1 MLPPTVSER
10 ARRAD
15 AVAARR
21 PGTGGGT
28 GRFGRVSTT
37 DTGWNFAD
45 LWETVAR
52 QIPDALAQQQGDRT
66 HTWADFNR
74 RANGVAAA
82 LLADPTAV
90 EQAKV
95 AQYLYNSP
103 EYLESVF
110 AAFKAG
116 HAVVN
121 TNYRYAADELVYLWD
136 NADATAVV
144 FHGTFAEQ
152 CDAVRARVPEV
163 RTWLWVDDG
172 SGPCP
177 DWATPYEA
185 AAGAGTDD
193 DVRGD
198 WGRSGDHLLLLYTG
212 GTTGM
217 PKGVMWRQDDL
228 FNVLDANNK
237 KRLPPEQ
244 DLDAVAD
251 RISKAGPR
259 NMPAAP
265 LMHGTG
271 LFNALSNL
279 MIGGSITTMEGRHFS
294 AEEFLD
300 DVVRYGINSTSI
312 VGDAFAKPILRAL
325 DAEPDRWDISSLRV
339 IVSSGVMWSK
349 ETKEGL
355 LRHNPR
361 LIMVDSLG
369 SSEAIGMATNT
380 TTADSSG
387 ETAKFVLSPTSRVVT
402 DDGRDVVPGS
412 GELGRVALRGRT
424 PIGYYKDE
432 TKSAQTFVV
441 IDGERYSIPGD
452 YATVEADGT
461 VTLLGR
467 GSQCINTGGEKV
479 YPEEVEE
486 CLKLHPAVADAAVVG
501 VPDDKWGEAITA
513 LVEPHEGASVDGDEL
528 IAHVKGRLAA
538 YKAPKRVV
546 VVSSIGRAA
555 NGKLD
560 YKKLRSDAIAPPVA
574 AGTENPA

>member
-1 MLPPTVSER
+1 VTNS
-10 ARRAD
+10 
-15 AVAARR
+15 
-21 PGTGGGT
+21 
-28 GRFGRVSTT
+28 

-45 LWETVAR
+45 LWETVAAT
-52 QIPDALAQQQGDRT
+52 IPEALAQQQGEVRRS
-66 HTWADFNR
+66 WAEFNR
-74 RANGVAAA
+74 RANGIAAA
-82 LLADPTAV
+82 LISPDTV
-90 EQAKV
+90 EQDKV

-116 HAVVN
+116 LAVVN

-136 NADATAVV
+136 NADATAVI
-144 FHGTFAEQ
+144 FHGAFVEH
-152 CDAVRARVPEV
+152 CEEVRDRVPKV
-163 RTWLWVDDG
+163 KTWLWVNDG
-172 SGPCP
+172 TGDCP
-177 DWATPYEA
+177 AWATPYEQA
-185 AAGAGTDD
+185 ALAGTDEN
-193 DVRGD
+193 VSGS

-228 FNVLDANNK
+228 FGVLDANNK
-237 KRLPPEQ
+237 KRMPPEQ
-244 DLDAVAD
+244 DLAAVSG
-251 RISKAGPR
+251 RLGKPGPR

-271 LFNALSNL
+271 LFNAISNL
-279 MIGGSITTMEGRHFS
+279 MIGGSITTMVGRHFS

-300 DVVRYGINSTSI
+300 DVQTYGINSTAI

-325 DAEPDRWDISSLRV
+325 DDQPDRWDISTLRV

-349 ETKEGL
+349 ETKDGL
-355 LRHNPR
+355 LRHNDR

-380 TTADSSG
+380 TTAESG
-387 ETAKFVLSPTSRVVT
+387 GGTARFQLGESTRVVT
-402 DDGRDVVPGS
+402 EDGRDVVPGS
-412 GELGRVALRGRT
+412 GELGLVALRGRT

-432 TKSAQTFVV
+432 KKSALTFVM
-441 IDGERYSIPGD
+441 IDGDRYSIPGD
-452 YATVEADGT
+452 YATVETDGT

-486 CLKLHPAVADAAVVG
+486 CLKQHSSVADAAVVG
-501 VPDDKWGEAITA
+501 VPDEKWGEAITA
-513 LVEPHEGASVDGDEL
+513 LVEPHADDVVDGPAL
-528 IAHVKGRLAA
+528 IAHVKSKLAA
-538 YKAPKRVV
+538 YKAPKRVISV
-546 VVSSIGRAA
+546 GTIGRAA

-560 YKKLRSDAIAPPVA
+560 YKKLKSDAIAD
-574 AGTENPA
+574 TTDS

>member
-1 MLPPTVSER
+1 MTDR
-10 ARRAD
+10 GTD
-15 AVAARR
+15 A
-21 PGTGGGT
+21 
-28 GRFGRVSTT
+28 
-37 DTGWNFAD
+37 GWNFAD
-45 LWETVAR
+45 LWETVTE

-66 HTWADFNR
+66 FAWAEFNR
-74 RANGVAAA
+74 RANGIAAA
-82 LLADPTAV
+82 LLRSDSA
-90 EQAKV
+90 EQDKV
-95 AQYLYNSP
+95 AQYLYNCP

-116 HAVVN
+116 FAVVN

-144 FHGTFAEQ
+144 FHGTFADQ
-152 CDAVRARVPEV
+152 CDAIRNRVPKV
-163 RTWLWVDDG
+163 TTWLWVDDA

-177 DWATPYEA
+177 DWATPYETAA
-185 AAGAGTDD
+185 AAGTDEN
-193 DVRGD
+193 VSGP

-228 FNVLDANNK
+228 FGVLDANNK
-237 KRLPPEQ
+237 KRMPPEQ
-244 DLDAVAD
+244 DLDAVAE
-251 RISKAGPR
+251 RIVKAGPR

-279 MIGGSITTMEGRHFS
+279 MVGGSITTMEGRHFS

-300 DVVRYGINSTSI
+300 TVQRFGINSTSI

-325 DAEPDRWDISSLRV
+325 DTEPDRWDISSLRV

-349 ETKEGL
+349 ESKEGL

-369 SSEAIGMATNT
+369 SSEAIGMASNT
-380 TTADSSG
+380 TTAESSG
-387 ETAKFVLSPTSRVVT
+387 ETAKFELGPTTRVIT
-402 DDGRDVVPGS
+402 DDGRDVTPGS
-412 GELGRVALRGRT
+412 GELGRVALPGRT

-432 TKSAQTFVV
+432 AKSAQTFVV

-486 CLKLHPAVADAAVVG
+486 CLKLHPSVADVAVVG

-513 LVEPHEGASVDGDEL
+513 LVEPHTGEVIDPADL
-528 IAHVKGRLAA
+528 IGHVKSRLAA
-538 YKAPKRVV
+538 YKAPKRVIAV
-546 VVSSIGRAA
+546 TSIGRAA

-560 YKKLRSDAIAPPVA
+560 YKRLRSDAIEAPAV
-574 AGTENPA
+574 

>member
-1 MLPPTVSER
+1 MT
-10 ARRAD
+10 
-15 AVAARR
+15 
-21 PGTGGGT
+21 
-28 GRFGRVSTT
+28 TT
-37 DTGWNFAD
+37 DAGWNFAD
-45 LWETVAR
+45 LWETVAT
-52 QIPDALAQQQGDRT
+52 QIPDALAQQQGDRSY
-66 HTWADFNR
+66 TWAEFNR

-82 LLADPTAV
+82 LLRADSA
-90 EQAKV
+90 EQDKV

-116 HAVVN
+116 FAVVN

-152 CDAVRARVPEV
+152 CDAVRDRVPKV

-172 SGPCP
+172 TGPCP
-177 DWATPYEA
+177 EWATPYEA
-185 AAGAGTDD
+185 AATAGTDTD
-193 DVRGD
+193 IEGP

-228 FNVLDANNK
+228 FGALDSSNRN
-237 KRLPPEQ
+237 RLPPEQ
-244 DLDAVAD
+244 DLDAAAGRVT
-251 RISKAGPR
+251 KAGPR

-300 DVVRYGINSTSI
+300 TIEQRAINSTSI

-325 DAEPDRWDISSLRV
+325 DHEPDRWDISTLRV
-339 IVSSGVMWSK
+339 VVSSGVMWSK
-349 ETKEGL
+349 ETKLGL

-369 SSEAIGMATNT
+369 SSEAIGMASNT
-380 TTADSSG
+380 TTAESSG
-387 ETAKFVLSPTSRVVT
+387 ETAKFELGPTTRVIT
-402 DDGRDVVPGS
+402 DEGRDVVPGS
-412 GELGRVALRGRT
+412 GELGRVALPGRT

-432 TKSAQTFVV
+432 AKSAQTFVV
-441 IDGERYSIPGD
+441 IDGQRYSIPGD

-486 CLKLHPAVADAAVVG
+486 CLKLHPTVADAAVVG
-501 VPDDKWGEAITA
+501 VPDEKWGEAITA
-513 LVEPHEGASVDGDEL
+513 LVEPHAGDTIDAAEL
-528 IAHVKGRLAA
+528 IAHVKSRLAA
-538 YKAPKRVV
+538 YKAPKQVV
-546 VVSSIGRAA
+546 TVASIGRAA

-560 YKKLRSDAIAPPVA
+560 YKKLRSDAVA
-574 AGTENPA
+574 VPSTGATG

>member
-1 MLPPTVSER
+1 MTDR
-10 ARRAD
+10 GTD
-15 AVAARR
+15 A
-21 PGTGGGT
+21 
-28 GRFGRVSTT
+28 
-37 DTGWNFAD
+37 GWNFAD
-45 LWETVAR
+45 LWETVAE

-66 HTWADFNR
+66 YTWAEFNR
-74 RANGVAAA
+74 RANGIAAT
-82 LLADPTAV
+82 LLRSDSA
-90 EQAKV
+90 EQDKV

-103 EYLESVF
+103 EYLESIF

-116 HAVVN
+116 FAVVN

-144 FHGTFAEQ
+144 FHGTFADQ
-152 CDAVRARVPEV
+152 CAAVRDRVPKV

-177 DWATPYEA
+177 DWATPYEEA
-185 AAGAGTDD
+185 ALAGTDD
-193 DVRGD
+193 DVEGP

-228 FNVLDANNK
+228 FGVLDANNK

-251 RISKAGPR
+251 RITKAGPR

-300 DVVRYGINSTSI
+300 DVQRYGINSTSI

-325 DAEPDRWDISSLRV
+325 DAEPDRWDISTLRV

-380 TTADSSG
+380 TTAESTG
-387 ETAKFVLSPTSRVVT
+387 ETARFELSPTSRVVT

-432 TKSAQTFVV
+432 AKSAQTFVV

-486 CLKLHPAVADAAVVG
+486 CLKLHPSVADAAVVG

-513 LVEPHEGASVDGDEL
+513 LVEPHAGAEIDGAVL
-528 IAHVKGRLAA
+528 IAHVKERLAA

-546 VVSSIGRAA
+546 AVTSIGRAA

-560 YKKLRSDAIAPPVA
+560 YKKLRSDAIEAPAV
-574 AGTENPA
+574 

>member
-1 MLPPTVSER
+1 MIKS
-10 ARRAD
+10 
-15 AVAARR
+15 
-21 PGTGGGT
+21 
-28 GRFGRVSTT
+28 

-45 LWETVAR
+45 LWETVAAT
-52 QIPDALAQQQGDRT
+52 IPDALAQQQGDVT
-66 HTWADFNR
+66 HTWTDFNR
-74 RANGVAAA
+74 RANGVAAS
-82 LLADPTAV
+82 LISPETV
-90 EQAKV
+90 EQEKV
-95 AQYLYNSP
+95 AQYLYNSS
-103 EYLESVF
+103 EYIESIF

-116 HAVVN
+116 LAVVN
-121 TNYRYAADELVYLWD
+121 TNYRYAADELVYIWD
-136 NADATAVV
+136 NADVTAVI
-144 FHGTFAEQ
+144 FHGAFVEH
-152 CDAVRARVPEV
+152 CEEVRDRVPKV

-172 SGPCP
+172 SGDCP

-185 AAGAGTDD
+185 AAMAGTDEN
-193 DVRGD
+193 VSGP

-228 FNVLDANNK
+228 FGALDATSK
-237 KRLPPEQ
+237 KPMPAQQ
-244 DLDAVAD
+244 DLEALSRRVG
-251 RISKAGPR
+251 KPGPR

-271 LFNALSNL
+271 LFNALNNL
-279 MIGGSITTMEGRHFS
+279 MIGGSVTTMLGRHFS

-300 DVVRYGINSTSI
+300 DVQLYGINSTSI

-325 DAEPDRWDISSLRV
+325 DAQPERWDISTLRV

-355 LRHNPR
+355 LRHNSR

-369 SSEAIGMATNT
+369 SSEAIGMATDT
-380 TTADSSG
+380 TTSESSG
-387 ETAKFVLSPTSRVVT
+387 ETARFALGPFTRVVT
-402 DDGRDVVPGS
+402 EDGRDVVAGS
-412 GELGRVALRGRT
+412 GELGLVALRGRT

-432 TKSAQTFVV
+432 AKSTQTFVT
-441 IDGERYSIPGD
+441 IDGDRYSIPGD

-486 CLKLHPAVADAAVVG
+486 CLKQHPSVADAAVVG
-501 VPDDKWGEAITA
+501 VPDEKWGEAITA
-513 LVEPHEGASVDGDEL
+513 LVEPHAGDTIEASAL
-528 IAHVKGRLAA
+528 IAHVKSKLAA
-538 YKAPKRVV
+538 YKAPKQ
-546 VVSSIGRAA
+546 VVSVTTIGRAA

-560 YKKLRSDAIAPPVA
+560 YKKLKSDAIAS
-574 AGTENPA
+574 TTSN

>member
-1 MLPPTVSER
+1 VNNS
-10 ARRAD
+10 
-15 AVAARR
+15 
-21 PGTGGGT
+21 
-28 GRFGRVSTT
+28 

-45 LWETVAR
+45 LWETVADT
-52 QIPDALAQQQGDRT
+52 IPDALAQQQGEVV

-74 RANGVAAA
+74 RANGIAAA
-82 LLADPTAV
+82 LISPDTA
-90 EQAKV
+90 EQDKV

-103 EYLESVF
+103 EYLESIF

-116 HAVVN
+116 LAVVN

-136 NADATAVV
+136 NADVTAVV
-144 FHGTFAEQ
+144 FHGTFVEQ
-152 CDAVRARVPEV
+152 CEQVRERVPEV
-163 RTWLWVDDG
+163 KTWLWVDDG
-172 SGPCP
+172 SGDCP
-177 DWATPYEA
+177 DWAIPYENA
-185 AAGAGTDD
+185 AQAGTDEN
-193 DVRGD
+193 VTGP
-198 WGRSGDHLLLLYTG
+198 WGRSGDHLMLLYTG

-228 FNVLDANNK
+228 FGVLDANNR
-237 KRLPPEQ
+237 KRMPPEQ
-244 DLDAVAD
+244 DLDAVTQ
-251 RISKAGPR
+251 RLGKPGPR

-271 LFNALSNL
+271 LFNAISNL
-279 MIGGSITTMEGRHFS
+279 MIGGSITTMTGRHFS

-300 DVVRYGINSTSI
+300 DVQLFGINSTAI

-325 DAEPDRWDISSLRV
+325 DAQPDRWDISTLRV

-349 ETKEGL
+349 ETKDGL
-355 LRHNPR
+355 LEHNDR

-380 TTADSSG
+380 TTSESG
-387 ETAKFVLSPTSRVVT
+387 GDTARFELGPSTRVVME
-402 DDGRDVVPGS
+402 DGRDVVPGS
-412 GELGRVALRGRT
+412 GELGLVALRGRT

-432 TKSAQTFVV
+432 AKSAQTFVI

-452 YATVEADGT
+452 YAMVEADGT
-461 VTLLGR
+461 VSLIGR

-486 CLKLHPAVADAAVVG
+486 CLKQHPTVADAAVVG
-501 VPDDKWGEAITA
+501 VPDEKWGEAITA
-513 LVEPHEGASVDGDEL
+513 LVEPHAGDTIDASAL
-528 IAHVKGRLAA
+528 IAHVKSKLAA

-546 VVSSIGRAA
+546 SVATVGRAA

-560 YKKLRSDAIAPPVA
+560 YKQLKSDALASAPSD
-574 AGTENPA
+574 

>member
-1 MLPPTVSER
+1 V
-10 ARRAD
+10 
-15 AVAARR
+15 
-21 PGTGGGT
+21 
-28 GRFGRVSTT
+28 TT
-37 DTGWNFAD
+37 TESGWNFAD
-45 LWETVAR
+45 LWETVAA
-52 QIPDALAQQQGDRT
+52 QIPDALAQQQGERAY
-66 HTWADFNR
+66 TWAEFDR

-82 LLADPTAV
+82 LLGPDCA
-90 EQAKV
+90 EQDKV

-116 HAVVN
+116 FAVVN

-144 FHGTFAEQ
+144 FHGTFAGQ
-152 CDAVRARVPEV
+152 CDAVRERVPKV

-177 DWATPYEA
+177 DWATPYEDAA
-185 AAGAGTDD
+185 AAGTGEA
-193 DVRGD
+193 VRGP

-228 FNVLDANNK
+228 FGVLDANNK
-237 KRLPPEQ
+237 RRMPPEQ
-244 DLDAVAD
+244 DLDAVAE
-251 RISKAGPR
+251 RIVRAGPR
-259 NMPAAP
+259 NLPAAP

-271 LFNALSNL
+271 LFNAISNL
-279 MIGGSITTMEGRHFS
+279 MVGGSITTMEGRHFS

-300 DVVRYGINSTSI
+300 TVQRYGINSTSI

-325 DAEPDRWDISSLRV
+325 DAEPDRWDISTLRV
-339 IVSSGVMWSK
+339 VVSSGVMWSK
-349 ETKEGL
+349 ETKQGL
-355 LRHNPR
+355 LRHNAR

-369 SSEAIGMATNT
+369 SSEAIGMASNT
-380 TTADSSG
+380 TTSETSG
-387 ETAKFVLSPTSRVVT
+387 ETARFELGPTTRVIT
-402 DDGRDVVPGS
+402 DEGRDVVPGS
-412 GELGRVALRGRT
+412 GELGRVALPGRT

-432 TKSAQTFVV
+432 AKSAQTFVV

-486 CLKLHPAVADAAVVG
+486 CLKLHPTVADAAVVG
-501 VPDDKWGEAITA
+501 VPDEKWGEAITA
-513 LVEPHEGASVDGDEL
+513 LVEPHAGDVVDPAEL
-528 IAHVKGRLAA
+528 IAHVKSRLAA

-546 VVSSIGRAA
+546 AVGSIGRAA

-560 YKKLRSDAIAPPVA
+560 YKRLRSDAIDGPGIVA
-574 AGTENPA
+574 GDGAAV